1 MWDPCTSDVKQIIS
15 LHFPL
20 PHYVFPSYV
29 TGFEIS
35 RSGHAFLSLSDKGR
49 LCLWNTMSM
58 QLRMSDP
65 DCILNVTP
73 QEEISLGDDTNY
85 RSIKLA
91 KCERSL
97 FLPTFDSSL
106 TQVVSLRIPAPPLK
120 HLCRLVVR
128 QLIPNSTQL
137 CKLQLPKQI
146 NDYLSYN
153 TW

>member
-1 MWDPCTSDVKQIIS
+1 MWDPCTGDVKQIIS
-15 LHFPL
+15 MHFPL
-20 PHYVFPSYV
+20 PSYVFPSHV
-29 TGFEIS
+29 TGLEIS
-35 RSGHAFLSLSDKGR
+35 RFGHAIVNLSDKGR

-73 QEEISLGDDTNY
+73 EEEISFGDDTSY

-91 KCERSL
+91 NCERNL
-97 FLPTFDSSL
+97 FLPTFASSL
-106 TQVVSLRIPAPPLK
+106 TQVVSLKIPAPPLK

-128 QLIPNSTQL
+128 QLIPNSTHLGQ
-137 CKLQLPKQI
+137 LQLPKQI
-146 NDYLSYN
+146 TDYLSYN